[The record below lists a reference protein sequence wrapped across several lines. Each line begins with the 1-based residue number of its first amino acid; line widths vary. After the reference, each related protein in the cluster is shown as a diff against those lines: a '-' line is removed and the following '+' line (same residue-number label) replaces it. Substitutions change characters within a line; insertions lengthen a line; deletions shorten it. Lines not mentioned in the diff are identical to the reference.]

1 MSAQANRQQPERL
14 SRRAERRIQER
25 QAAQRRRYLYLGG
38 AVAAAIAVALVLI
51 LANRDGGGSN
61 NLPPVKAAAVTID
74 PAIPRNGRTLG
85 DPNAPVLLIEYGDY
99 QCPACGFAA
108 LNFTPRLIEEYVATG
123 KVRFEYRD
131 FPFLDL
137 GFAKA
142 SQAGKDL
149 TTAKGESI
157 RAAEAAAAA
166 ADQGKFWEFHEALFS
181 NQHGENKGAFSD
193 ERLKEIA
200 RSLGLDMDAF
210 NAAFDGRKHIA
221 EIVAMYEEATRLGVS
236 STPSYVIDGQVFQV
250 RSYDDLKQRI
260 EAALASH
267 S

>member
-1 MSAQANRQQPERL
+1 MSAQTNRQQPERL

-38 AVAAAIAVALVLI
+38 AMAAAMVIALVLI

-200 RSLGLDMDAF
+200 RSLGLDVDAF

-250 RSYDDLKQRI
+250 RNYDDLKQRI

>member
-1 MSAQANRQQPERL
+1 MSARTKNHQTERL

-25 QAAQRRRYLYLGG
+25 QAARRRRYLYLGG
-38 AVAAAIAVALVLI
+38 AVAAAIAVALVLM
-51 LANRDGGGSN
+51 LANRDGGGSS
-61 NLPPVKAAAVTID
+61 NLPPVKAAAVVID

-85 DPNAPVLLIEYGDY
+85 DPNAPVLLIEFGDY
-99 QCPACGFAA
+99 QCPGCGYAA

-142 SQAGKDL
+142 NQGGKDL

-181 NQHGENKGAFSD
+181 NQHGENEGAFSD
-193 ERLKEIA
+193 ARLKEIA
-200 RSLGLDMDAF
+200 RSIGLDMEAF
-210 NAAFDGRKHIA
+210 NTAFDGRKHIA
-221 EIVAMYEEATRLGVS
+221 EIVAMYEEATRLGIS
-236 STPSYVIDGQVFQV
+236 STPSYVINGEVFQV

-260 EAALASH
+260 EAALASQ